1 MYPLQREVMRMR
13 VPRRAPFRGSVLGIV
28 CGALVVVMA
37 GYHPTVPAVC
47 GWHNHFGSPDAP
59 LTVVGRSA
67 SPDQRT
73 FYENLSSGPPTNLTF
88 AIRPWM
94 LSNSSTNDSA
104 ADAVAIGF
112 AGAYGW
118 RWVNT
123 STPLCTGAGGMSAC
137 SGPRTGWYAVL
148 SGSSGGWLA
157 SYPAPG
163 GHWFIAPGQ
172 GWVATRITVVSAT
185 NLNDTGDV
193 LIVYTGLS
201 QNQVCTSPVEFY
213 SYL

>member
-1 MYPLQREVMRMR
+1 
-13 VPRRAPFRGSVLGIV
+13 
-28 CGALVVVMA
+28 
-37 GYHPTVPAVC
+37 
-47 GWHNHFGSPDAP
+47 
-59 LTVVGRSA
+59 
-67 SPDQRT
+67 
-73 FYENLSSGPPTNLTF
+73 
-88 AIRPWM
+88 
-94 LSNSSTNDSA
+94 
-104 ADAVAIGF
+104 
-112 AGAYGW
+112 
-118 RWVNT
+118 
-123 STPLCTGAGGMSAC
+123 MSAC